1 MKKLVFASNNKGKIK
16 EVSDMLAPLGYEI
29 ICLKDVGF
37 FDEIIEDGS
46 TFFENSLIKAKTV
59 FDFCH
64 LPTIADDSGLMVDA
78 LGGAPGVYSARY
90 SGESA
95 TDESNKALL
104 LTNMKGVADRRAKF
118 VTVFTYVDENG
129 NVYQTEGQTSGMI
142 AEQEIGSGGFGYD
155 SLFISDDLNLSFGL
169 ATEEQKNSVSQRSR
183 ALKKMLEIFD
193 RK

>member
-1 MKKLVFASNNKGKIK
+1 M
-16 EVSDMLAPLGYEI
+16 
-29 ICLKDVGF
+29 
-37 FDEIIEDGS
+37 
-46 TFFENSLIKAKTV
+46 

-129 NVYQTEGQTSGMI
+129 NVYQTEGQTSGRI

-169 ATEEQKNSVSQRSR
+169 ATEEQKNSVSHRSR
-183 ALKKMLEIFD
+183 ALKKMLEILD
-193 RK
+193 RE

>member
-37 FDEIIEDGS
+37 YDEIIEDGS
-46 TFFENSLIKAKTV
+46 SFFENSLIKAKTV

-129 NVYQTEGQTSGMI
+129 NVYQTEGQTSGVI

-169 ATEEQKNSVSQRSR
+169 ATEEQKNSVSHRSR
-183 ALKKMLEIFD
+183 ALKKMLEILN
-193 RK
+193 RE

>member
-59 FDFCH
+59 YDFCH

-90 SGESA
+90 SGEFA

-104 LTNMKGVADRRAKF
+104 LTKMKGVADRRAKF

-129 NVYQTEGQTSGMI
+129 NVYQTEGQTSGVI

-169 ATEEQKNSVSQRSR
+169 ATEEQKNSVSHRSR
-183 ALKKMLEIFD
+183 ALKKMLEILD
-193 RK
+193 RE